1 MADEDETLPWDSTFN
16 ESWRNAVNG
25 WEWRSIGGDDWE
37 KSGKCPRCDH
47 GIDVTKQGSY
57 SLAPPAE
64 DVLETIVEAERG
76 PLLTEAEQFSL
87 LRRPAETLTISEP
100 TVTPAIRSAASTAW
114 RIDSS
119 AASRFA
125 TTPDLMPRTR
135 WWA

>member
-76 PLLTEAEQFSL
+76 PLLTEAEQFFA
-87 LRRPAETLTISEP
+87 RCNCGEKHEGRPPNISRGCGQWAE
-100 TVTPAIRSAASTAW
+100 
-114 RIDSS
+114 IDPPPN
-119 AASRFA
+119 R
-125 TTPDLMPRTR
+125 
-135 WWA
+135 